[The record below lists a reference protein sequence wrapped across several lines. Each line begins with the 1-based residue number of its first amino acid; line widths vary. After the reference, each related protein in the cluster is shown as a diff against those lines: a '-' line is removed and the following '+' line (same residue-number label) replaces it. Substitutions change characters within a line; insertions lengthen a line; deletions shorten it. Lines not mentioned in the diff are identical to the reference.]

1 MIDLL
6 TNFFVNRLK
15 NSNFLFL
22 AFLFISINA
31 LAQQLPL
38 HNQYVYN
45 PTVINPSFPGVSAIS
60 QISLTNRSQWVG
72 FSDGI
77 KTLSLSGNYALTEI
91 HGVGGVLFQ
100 DNTGAYRITALELDY
115 SFKFPLLLDY
125 TMSLGIGLVPY
136 QYLYDS
142 NLVNP
147 NTPGSI
153 NNPFDPVLDV
163 SDKVMGFD
171 MNFGMFIYSD
181 FIFGGISILN
191 MIQSSTIP
199 SFDDEIP
206 NQLVRHYYA
215 LAGYHYFNDVSKIGI
230 EQTILMRSTA
240 YSGLQF
246 DFNLKTD
253 FNDSFYL
260 LCGYRTNQEI
270 LAGFGIKY
278 GKFGFVYNIDINY
291 GEIGE
296 YSNSSHEIGIIYYL
310 HNARNLFSWNRDLNL
325 QYK

>member
-1 MIDLL
+1 MINVFNIFF
-6 TNFFVNRLK
+6 TNKFTKNHISFFVI
-15 NSNFLFL
+15 FC
-22 AFLFISINA
+22 ISCYSFG
-31 LAQQLPL
+31 QQLPL

-45 PTVINPSFPGVSAIS
+45 PIVINPAFSGVSAIS
-60 QISLTNRSQWVG
+60 HISLTNRSQWVG

-77 KTLSLSGNYALTEI
+77 TTLSLSGNYALNET

-100 DNTGAYRITALELDY
+100 DNTGAIRITGLELDY

-125 TMSLGIGLVPY
+125 TMSLGLGLLPY
-136 QYLYDS
+136 QYLYDA
-142 NLVNP
+142 NQVNP

-153 NNPFDPVLDV
+153 NDPYDPVLDV
-163 SDKVMGFD
+163 SDKVIGVD

-181 FIFGGISILN
+181 FIFAGVSVLN

-199 SFDDEIP
+199 SFDDNAP

-215 LAGYHYFNDVSKIGI
+215 LAGYHYFNDASKIGI
-230 EQTILMRSTA
+230 EQTVLMRSTA
-240 YSGLQF
+240 YSGVQF
-246 DFNLKTD
+246 DFNIKTD

-291 GEIGE
+291 GEIGD
-296 YSNSSHEIGIIYYL
+296 YSNSSHEIGLIYYL
-310 HNARNLFSWNRDLNL
+310 HNARNFFSWNRDLNL